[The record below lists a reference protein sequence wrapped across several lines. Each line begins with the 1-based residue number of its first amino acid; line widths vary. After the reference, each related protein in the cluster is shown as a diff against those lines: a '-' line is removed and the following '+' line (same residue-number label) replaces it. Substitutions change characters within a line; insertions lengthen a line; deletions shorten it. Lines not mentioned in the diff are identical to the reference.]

1 MEAKSYLMSD
11 NEFVTSLQMIIG
23 AVRKHSGY
31 TIHEVTG
38 MDVEELT
45 DMVMTADSMIPKE
58 ILKEIEWFFMQADD
72 ESTVWLLRTDSEVCG
87 IISIK
92 DS

>member
-11 NEFVTSLQMIIG
+11 DEFITSLQMIIG

-31 TIHEVTG
+31 TIHDVTG

-45 DMVMTADSMIPKE
+45 DMVVTADSMIPKE
-58 ILKEIEWFFMQADD
+58 ILKEIEWFFMQVDD
-72 ESTVWLLRTDSEVCG
+72 ESTVWLLMTDSEVCG